1 MPLSYLSCIIR
12 LRNFNQRDKFLNLI
26 YVNGLLNSFFF
37 DVIRYSKRPLK
48 KKSKKKKEKGEKNER
63 GINCNKR
70 TDIEEK
76 CKGLLSE
83 ILDCATHEKATRLG
97 LQGLVYARN
106 SARNAAYRK
115 LVIITRDSPL
125 VDAWI
130 CELEL
135 VRS

>member
-1 MPLSYLSCIIR
+1 M
-12 LRNFNQRDKFLNLI
+12 NE
-26 YVNGLLNSFFF
+26 LLNSFFF

-48 KKSKKKKEKGEKNER
+48 KKSKKKKKGEKNER

-97 LQGLVYARN
+97 LRAQFRAKRSVPEP
-106 SARNAAYRK
+106 
-115 LVIITRDSPL
+115 RDYHP
-125 VDAWI
+125 
-130 CELEL
+130 
-135 VRS
+135 